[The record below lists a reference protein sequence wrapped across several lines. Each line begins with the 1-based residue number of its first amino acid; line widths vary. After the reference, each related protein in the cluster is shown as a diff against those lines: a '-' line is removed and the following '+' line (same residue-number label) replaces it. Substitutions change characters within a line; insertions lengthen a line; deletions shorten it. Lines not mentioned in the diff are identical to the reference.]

1 MSRKFIAAIV
11 GAALT
16 VTAIGTAPARANEDV
31 LRALAIIAGVAVVGK
46 VASDRLGRDDKNK
59 TVVSRNR
66 FDESYFYDY
75 SGDKR
80 VISRDNR
87 VNSRDS
93 RIIRRVEPRPL
104 PRDVRRRLLP
114 GECLRSWKTRYNRA
128 RVFDEKCLTKNYAYT
143 KSLPR
148 ACEVKVRAKNKK
160 RRGFDVRCLRRNGY
174 QLARR

>member
-11 GAALT
+11 GAAIT
-16 VTAIGTAPARANEDV
+16 VTAVGTVPARANEDV
-31 LRALAIIAGVAVVGK
+31 LRALAVIAGIAVVGK
-46 VASDRLGRDDKNK
+46 VASDRLSRDDRKNRI
-59 TVVSRNR
+59 VSKNR
-66 FDESYFYDY
+66 FDDSYFYDY
-75 SGDKR
+75 S
-80 VISRDNR
+80 RDNR
-87 VNSRDS
+87 V
-93 RIIRRVEPRPL
+93 IRRVEPRPL

-128 RVFDEKCLTKNYAYT
+128 RVFDEKCLRKNYAYT

-160 RRGFDVRCLRRNGY
+160 RRGYDVRCLRRNGY